1 LSLLKSDKSL
11 EEKNKWLYELVTE
24 KQAGSRIRYY
34 REPVYLL
41 DE

>member
-1 LSLLKSDKSL
+1 MLSDDRSL
-11 EEKNKWLYELVTE
+11 DEKNRWLQDHLTE
-24 KQAGSRIRYY
+24 KERRGKIRYY